1 MLVLLTNAAL
11 QAYCGSSFTSVI
23 LFTSMNMS
31 SSGPRSRGVVKS
43 ADRVL
48 DLLELLAER
57 GREMSH
63 AELAAALA
71 IPKSSLSHLLRNL
84 VARGY
89 LELSEGRG
97 YALGSAVGA
106 LARRSVQTFDLV
118 ALARAIVDRVR
129 DGTHETAGLNVLR
142 DDWTEV
148 IYSATGTRP
157 LLYTMRVGDRA
168 PLYATSS
175 GKAILG
181 HLPEA
186 RRETYLARV
195 RFEAITPYTL
205 RSVAELSA
213 QLAAV
218 RAEGFGYSYQEFSV
232 GIVGMAAP
240 VLNSAGEPVAAINV
254 ATPSVRFDNAAK
266 ARIGASLKRAV
277 AQLARELEGG
287 APPEREAAA

>member
-1 MLVLLTNAAL
+1 MNRPPNGP
-11 QAYCGSSFTSVI
+11 GSPAI
-23 LFTSMNMS
+23 
-31 SSGPRSRGVVKS
+31 VKS

-48 DLLELLAER
+48 DVLELLAER

-84 VARGY
+84 AARGY
-89 LELSEGRG
+89 LQLAAGRG
-97 YALGSAVGA
+97 YTLGSAVGA
-106 LARRSVQTFDLV
+106 LARRREQTFDLV

-129 DGTHETAGLNVLR
+129 DDTHETAGLNVLR

-175 GKAILG
+175 GKAILA
-181 HLPEA
+181 HLPAA
-186 RRETYLARV
+186 RREAYLARV
-195 RFEAITPYTL
+195 RFEAITPHTL
-205 RSVAELSA
+205 ASVAELAA

-218 RAEGFGYSYQEFSV
+218 RAEGCGYSYQEFSV

-254 ATPSVRFDNAAK
+254 ATPSVRFDSAAR
-266 ARIGASLKRAV
+266 ARIGATLKRAV
-277 AQLARELEGG
+277 AQLARELESGG
-287 APPEREAAA
+287 LPEREAAA